1 MELTVWR
8 EGQIF
13 IRRSHEEMQNHSSVK
28 CRGER
33 CLESQSLSARDLD
46 LVKTQSQHLGE
57 GLNRH
62 STGKSI
68 PGRGSS
74 SAKALWP
81 RELGES
87 ED

>member
-1 MELTVWR
+1 MKKCKITAL
-8 EGQIF
+8 
-13 IRRSHEEMQNHSSVK
+13 SSAVGK
-28 CRGER
+28 DS

-46 LVKTQSQHLGE
+46 LVKMQSQHLGE